1 MTDSIS
7 RSEHNDQ
14 SLIAA
19 IDLGSNSFHMIVARQ
34 EGDEIRPIERLGEKV
49 QLAAGLDDHGV
60 LSSDAMDRGL
70 ACLSRFAQYVRG
82 LPAHRIRVVGT
93 NALRMATNAEEFLSA
108 AEKVLGHAVD
118 VIAGREEARLIFQ
131 GVAHTMAGQ
140 DEARLVIDV
149 GGGSTE
155 FAIGKGFNTTLLE
168 SLHMGC
174 VVYTKRFFPQGVISA
189 QNFQAAYYAARLEL
203 LNIIE
208 GCQQSGWSV
217 AIGSS
222 GTVKSIAFVLQGL
235 GMTRSGITLEGLEH
249 LRRQVIAVGSVDK
262 LNLSGLK
269 PDRVGIFPAGL
280 AILMAVFE
288 AFQIPKMAYSDGALR
303 EGLLYDML
311 GRFHHVDVRNRT
323 VQALMRRY
331 HVDTKHA
338 KRVSKHALKC
348 FDQVD
353 KVWLLEQEDRQL
365 LEWAAQLH
373 EIGLDISHAQ
383 FHKHGAYI
391 LKHADLLGFSQD
403 DQLRL
408 AMLVRCHRRA
418 LPEDAFVD
426 FVPGI
431 ATRMFKL
438 AILLRIAIL
447 LNHVRDDEL
456 LPEYRLD
463 ATTSGTALSLS
474 LRAGWLSEH
483 PLTQA
488 DFEQEQA
495 YLAKT
500 GFSFSVQ

>member
-49 QLAAGLDDHGV
+49 QLAAGLDDQGV
-60 LSSDAMDRGL
+60 LSTEAMERGL

-82 LPAHRIRVVGT
+82 LPAQHIRVVGT
-93 NALRMATNAEEFLSA
+93 NALRIATNADEFLAA
-108 AEKVLGHAVD
+108 AENVLGHAVD

-140 DEARLVIDV
+140 DEARLVVDI

-174 VVYTKRFFPQGVISA
+174 VVYTKRFFQEGLLSA

-203 LNIIE
+203 LNIVE
-208 GCQQSGWSV
+208 DCQQNAWSV

-235 GMTRSGITLEGLEH
+235 GMTGSGITLEGLEH
-249 LRRQVIAVGSVDK
+249 LRRQVIAAGHVD
-262 LNLSGLK
+262 NLSLPALK

-311 GRFHHVDVRNRT
+311 GRFHHVDVRNKT

-331 HVDTKHA
+331 HVDMKHA
-338 KRVSKHALKC
+338 KRVCKHAIKC
-348 FDQVD
+348 FDQVS
-353 KVWLLEQEDRQL
+353 KAWFLEAEDRQL
-365 LEWAAQLH
+365 LGWAAQLH

-391 LKHADLLGFSQD
+391 IKHADLLGFSRD

-418 LPEDAFVD
+418 LSEDAFFD
-426 FVPGI
+426 LVPGV
-431 ATRMFKL
+431 ATRMNKL

-456 LPEYRLD
+456 LPDYSLVP
-463 ATTSGTALSLS
+463 TSSGLSLT
-474 LRAGWLSEH
+474 LGAGWLAEH

-488 DFEQEQA
+488 DFEQEQQ
-495 YLAKT
+495 YLTKA
-500 GFSFSVQ
+500 GFSLSVQ